1 MIAYNRKD
9 LDNRL
14 ILRDVDAAW
23 QKKCI
28 TEEERQ
34 AVRTAYPVKLYTPN
48 PFIRIGLFIGTI
60 VAALGAFGLFLA
72 GTHDQDVLTMLIF
85 FFSIVYYAML
95 EMFVQHKHHF
105 GSGVD
110 DALIW
115 LSGIYF
121 ITGFLAAT
129 ELDIDE
135 IWIYLLVLLTGTY
148 FTLRFGNMLTGA
160 AAFIG
165 LTGMVLYAAVR
176 LGSTAQAFVPFF
188 IMGISLMVYLAS
200 ARLLQQQRFRHYFP
214 CLELLSFL
222 ALIMLYAGGNYFVVR
237 ELGSVMFGMEMR
249 LEWLFWLFTTTI
261 PVICLYLGIRR
272 KDATLLRTGL
282 LLIAVA
288 AFTVRHYHQILSSEL
303 AMVFG
308 GTAMIAVAWYIT
320 RYLREPKQGFTKE
333 SNDEPEAIG
342 KLQIESLVIAETLQD
357 APQPPKGFRFG
368 GGTGGGAGAGG
379 DF

>member
-1 MIAYNRKD
+1 MIAHNRKD

-14 ILRDVDAAW
+14 ILQDVDAAW
-23 QKKCI
+23 KKKCV
-28 TEEERQ
+28 TDEERR

-72 GTHDQDVLTMLIF
+72 GTHDQDVLTGLIF

-95 EMFVQHKHHF
+95 EMFVQHRHHF

-115 LSGIYF
+115 LSGIFF

-129 ELDIDE
+129 ELDLDE
-135 IWIYLLVLLTGTY
+135 IWICLLILFTSTY
-148 FTLRFGNMLTGA
+148 FTLRFANMLTGA

-165 LTGMVLYAAVR
+165 LTGTVLYTAVL
-176 LGSTAQAFVPFF
+176 LGGAAQAFVPFF
-188 IMGISLMVYLAS
+188 IMGLSLAAYLAS
-200 ARLLQQQRFRHYFP
+200 VGLLKRQQLRHYFP
-214 CLELLSFL
+214 CLELLSLL

-237 ELGSVMFGMEMR
+237 EMGSAMFGMEMR
-249 LEWLFWLFTTTI
+249 LEWLFWIFTTTI
-261 PVICLYLGIRR
+261 PVICLYLGVRR
-272 KDATLLRTGL
+272 KNAMLLRTGL
-282 LLIAVA
+282 LLIGVT
-288 AFTVRHYHQILSSEL
+288 AFTIRHYIQILPLEL

-308 GTAMIAVAWYIT
+308 GAAMIAVAWYIT
-320 RYLREPKQGFTKE
+320 RYLREPKHGFTKE
-333 SNDEPEAIG
+333 NDDEPEAIE

-357 APQPPKGFRFG
+357 APQQPKGFRFG